1 MSALDLAHVA
11 HVFFLYVSTVHLI
24 SLRCIK
30 LHNCIF
36 KVCESIIKLHNIEKS
51 RGFIHMTEMPRV
63 RVFATIR
70 EDVEEWIQTEVE
82 SGRFRNRSHAIEYA
96 LIQLMNKEKKE

>member
-1 MSALDLAHVA
+1 
-11 HVFFLYVSTVHLI
+11 
-24 SLRCIK
+24 
-30 LHNCIF
+30 
-36 KVCESIIKLHNIEKS
+36 
-51 RGFIHMTEMPRV
+51 MTEMPRV